1 MADISG
7 VEQAVVDAVTSILYP
22 AGTSQPSIVGALCRV
37 YRGWPNSATLNV
49 DLGSG
54 AVNVTVGADNA
65 SGRTTTRYLPSWN
78 NAPTQP
84 GATATTSG
92 HAIAIGGDPVTGD
105 VVGAIIDG
113 TPYAYRI
120 QPGDSADIVASNLEQ
135 LIQANRMASVQGANI
150 TVPGAASI
158 TVRVVCDSTA
168 SFESRRQEKDLRII
182 CWCSTPPL
190 RDAVAAAID
199 TGFDRMDFL
208 LLPDASQARIIY
220 HNTAG
225 YDQSQNALLYR
236 RDLIYAVEYPTIT
249 TVQQPSMLFGAS
261 DLNSN
266 ITYG

>member
-7 VEQAVVDAVTSILYP
+7 VEQAVADAVTSILYP
-22 AGTSQPSIVGALCRV
+22 AGISQSSVVGALCRV
-37 YRGWPNSATLNV
+37 YRGWPNSATLNA

-78 NAPTQP
+78 NAPAQP
-84 GATATTSG
+84 GATATTRG
-92 HAIAIGGDPVTGD
+92 QAIAIGGDPATGD

-113 TPYAYRI
+113 IPYAYRVE
-120 QPGDSADIVASNLEQ
+120 PGDSPDIVASNLEQ
-135 LIQANRMASVQGANI
+135 LIQANRMASVHGADI
-150 TVPGAASI
+150 TVPGAVSI
-158 TVRVVCDSTA
+158 TVRVVCDSAA

-199 TGFDRMDFL
+199 TGFDQVDFL
-208 LLPDASQARIIY
+208 LLPDASQARIMY

-236 RDLIYAVEYPTIT
+236 RDLIYTVEYPSVTIAK
-249 TVQQPSMLFGAS
+249 QPSMLFGAS
-261 DLNSN
+261 DLNKN
-266 ITYG
+266 ITYY